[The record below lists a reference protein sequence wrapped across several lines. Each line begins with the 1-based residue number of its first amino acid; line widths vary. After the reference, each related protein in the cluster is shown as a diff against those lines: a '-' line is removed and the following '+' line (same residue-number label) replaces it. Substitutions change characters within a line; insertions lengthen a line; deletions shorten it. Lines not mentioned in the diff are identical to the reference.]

1 MSFTPEDLSK
11 ILADAGKVIQDSIEK
26 AKNSSTSQVIKD
38 QLVQNANE
46 IQTIL
51 NGIFNTAGIVTQEQI
66 NQLDYQVRMQ
76 KMKMLELSS
85 QQTKKKYAI
94 IVGSVLLAVAI
105 LFYLTRKKQ

>member
-51 NGIFNTAGIVTQEQI
+51 NGIFNTAGVVTQEQI

-94 IVGSVLLAVAI
+94 IVGSVLLGVAI